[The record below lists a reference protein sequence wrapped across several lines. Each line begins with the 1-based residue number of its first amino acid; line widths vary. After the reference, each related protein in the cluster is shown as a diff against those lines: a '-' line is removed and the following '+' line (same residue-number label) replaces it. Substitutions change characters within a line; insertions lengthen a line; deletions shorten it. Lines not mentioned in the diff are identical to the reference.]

1 MKTTTRSLTAS
12 IGCAA
17 LAVSAILLA
26 ATAAAQDYR
35 GTIRILV
42 GYPPGGT
49 IDNTARV
56 LAEKMR
62 DDLGQTV
69 IVENRPGA
77 GGQIAVTALKAAAAD
92 GGTILLANDHQAAII
107 PLTMKSAGYDPFK
120 DLSPIGMTAYFEASL
135 AVHPSTGATN
145 YAEYVAWLKAHPQQ
159 SNMGIPA
166 PASIPEF
173 MVGLIGKSAGVKL
186 SPVPYKGGAAMVL
199 DLLGGQ
205 IPAGIS
211 TPGEMIQHHVAG
223 KLRIIAVAGAGRSV
237 FLPDVPTFTEVGAAA
252 LDEGSFLAFFG
263 PAGMPRATVERY
275 NRSINK
281 ALAMRDVQERFK
293 PLTML
298 ATPSTPEQLAE
309 RVRKF
314 HGIWSEI
321 IRASG
326 FTPQ

>member
-1 MKTTTRSLTAS
+1 MLKPFLATVVLAGALTA
-12 IGCAA
+12 GAQ
-17 LAVSAILLA
+17 
-26 ATAAAQDYR
+26 AQDYR
-35 GTIRILV
+35 GPIRIFV

-49 IDNTARV
+49 IDNAARV
-56 LAEKMR
+56 LADKLR
-62 DDLGQTV
+62 DDLGQQV
-69 IVENRPGA
+69 LVENRPGA
-77 GGQIAVTALKAAAAD
+77 GGQIAVTALKGSPAD
-92 GGTILLANDHQAAII
+92 GSVILLANDHQAAII

-120 DLSPIGMTAYFEASL
+120 DLTPIGMTAYFEASL
-135 AVHPSTGATN
+135 GVHPSTGAKTF
-145 YAEYVAWLKAHPQQ
+145 AEYIAFLKANPDKG
-159 SNMGIPA
+159 NMGIPA

-186 SPVPYKGGAAMVL
+186 NPVPYKGGAPMVQ

-211 TPGEMIQHHVAG
+211 TPGEMIQHHAAG
-223 KLRIIAVAGAGRSV
+223 KVRIIAVAGSGRSV
-237 FLPDVPTFTEVGAAA
+237 FLPDVPTFKEAGVAA

-281 ALAMRDVQERFK
+281 ALAMADVQERFK
-293 PLTML
+293 PLTMI
-298 ATPSTPEQLAE
+298 ATPSSPDELAQ
-309 RVRKF
+309 RVKKF
-314 HGIWSEI
+314 HGVWSDI